1 MTIKDHPHI
10 YKRNGKECYLDPIRQ
25 KLIYIT
31 PEEKVRQ
38 DIISYLIN
46 TLLVPQQTILVEE
59 HLSHYGVDT
68 QKRADIVIHEIDD
81 ENKFRPICV
90 VECKAKDVYLDDN
103 VAKQALTY
111 CDLIEAD
118 YAMITNGIDKI
129 CYKYD
134 EETNQ
139 YINIETIPTYL
150 EMIRGEYTA
159 VKEQELPPRIPFDE
173 LENFLKKEFSEY
185 EDGFYGE
192 EISSQTPI
200 ELAVPSLN
208 FLEGLLD
215 ARVKMPKGDYG
226 LFELIEDYGVRIL
239 TYGNGSGGEF
249 FGPYRSFLV
258 SVNGNTEFY
267 SLAVTTYYK
276 STSPKKV
283 KTCICVAHDD
293 EKTAHH
299 ALQLVVDD
307 NLSVVDNVVTFRHHG
322 RIAIGRS
329 GSGKVDELRHFVAE
343 RYPQIIDEKKFNL
356 GQLTHDRL
364 WRLDDE
370 EVVKVVANMISYA
383 IIRDEYRQ
391 YCKSKHK

>member
-1 MTIKDHPHI
+1 MQKHYAPI
-10 YKRNGKECYLDPIRQ
+10 YKRNGRECYLDPIRQ

-31 PEEKVRQ
+31 PEEKIRQ
-38 DIISYLIN
+38 KTLSFLIY
-46 TLLVPQQTILVEE
+46 TLSVPQYTIAVEE
-59 HLSHYGVDT
+59 HLSHYGIDT
-68 QKRADIVIHEIDD
+68 KKRADIVVHEVDN
-81 ENKFRPICV
+81 ENNFHPICV
-90 VECKAKDVYLDDN
+90 VECKAEDVYLDDN

-118 YAMITNGIDKI
+118 YAMITNGVDQI

-134 EETNQ
+134 AKTNQ
-139 YINIETIPTYL
+139 YINIKEIPTYT
-150 EMIRGEYTA
+150 EMIQREYTPL
-159 VKEQELPPRIPFDE
+159 EEYELPPRIPFED
-173 LENFLKKEFSEY
+173 LEDYLKKEFSKD

-192 EISSQTPI
+192 DISSQTPI
-200 ELAVPSLN
+200 KLAVPAFN

-215 ARVKMPKGDYG
+215 TRVKMPKRNYG
-226 LFELIEDYGVRIL
+226 LFELIEDYGVRML

-258 SVNGNTEFY
+258 KVNGNTEFY
-267 SLAVTTYYK
+267 SLAVTTYCK
-276 STSPKKV
+276 STSPEKV

-299 ALQLVVDD
+299 SLQLVVDD
-307 NLSVVDNVVTFRHHG
+307 NLSMVNNVVTFRHHG

-329 GSGKVDELRHFVAE
+329 GSGKIEELRRFVAE
-343 RYPQIIDEKKFNL
+343 RYPQIIDGNKFNL

-370 EVVKVVANMISYA
+370 EVIKVVANMISYA
-383 IIRDEYRQ
+383 IVRDEYRH
-391 YCKSKHK
+391 YFKSKHK